1 MPCGRFFGGG
11 GGEHMPLLPPPS
23 LGSGTVSDLSFVTI
37 ILKKTARNMREEVFP

>member
-1 MPCGRFFGGG
+1 MPCGRFGGRG
-11 GGEHMPLLPPPS
+11 AYAPFAP